1 MLIAHGIVTII
12 ILGLIYSAF
21 FEKIPGK
28 HFEHSK
34 QKERAPNGRDSN
46 IKP

>member
-1 MLIAHGIVTII
+1 MLVAHGIVAII
-12 ILGLIYSAF
+12 IFGLAYSAF

-28 HFEHSK
+28 HFEHSR